1 MSESRIAQAA
11 VVGGGVIGGG
21 WAARLVL
28 SGIDVAFFDPSPPA
42 RESMAATLA
51 RARRA
56 CERLFD
62 CALPREGALCF
73 CEDSRAAVA
82 DADWIFES
90 APEDIEAKRAVYRQ
104 IEEAARADAIVSS
117 STSGL
122 LPTRLQEGMKN
133 PARFLVAH
141 PFNPVYLLPLVEL
154 VGGKQTAPATVA
166 RARDFL
172 ASIDMAPLVVRKEID
187 AFVADRLLEAMWR
200 ESLWLVKDGVATTGE
215 IDDAIRFGFGLR
227 FAQMGIFQT
236 YRAGGGRGGM
246 RHFLAQF
253 GPSLKWPWTKLV
265 DVPELD
271 DGLIET
277 VAAQSDAQ
285 NPSLSVADLES
296 ARDDNLVAILRA
308 LKNRDW
314 GAGAFARAREKS
326 LAQTAAVQ
334 TAAAA
339 RKDVAAPR
347 AFSRKIPPEWCDY
360 NAHLNESRYLECFS
374 RAADF
379 VLKSIGVNA
388 EYVASGGSFFTVE
401 NRILHLREARAGE
414 SVFVTARVA
423 GFENKTLRL
432 AHELWREGEGDS
444 DGGAL
449 AVGEQTLVHVD
460 LQSRRASPPAPSI
473 AAAARAARARDAD
486 LPPIEAL
493 ARRR

>member
-1 MSESRIAQAA
+1 MSELRIAQAA

-28 SGIDVAFFDPSPPA
+28 SGIDVAFFDPSPAA

-62 CALPREGALCF
+62 CALPREGALRF

-90 APEDIEAKRAVYRQ
+90 APEEIEAKRAVYRQ

-154 VGGKQTAPATVA
+154 VGGGQTAPATVA

-326 LAQTAAVQ
+326 LAQTAA
-334 TAAAA
+334 
-339 RKDVAAPR
+339 APR
-347 AFSRKIPPEWCDY
+347 AFARKIPPEWCDY

-414 SVFVTARVA
+414 SVFVTSRVA

-444 DGGAL
+444 GDGAL

>member
-1 MSESRIAQAA
+1 MSELLIAQAA

-28 SGIDVAFFDPSPPA
+28 SGIDVAFFDPSPTA

-56 CERLFD
+56 SERLFD
-62 CALPREGALCF
+62 CVLPREGALRF
-73 CEDSRAAVA
+73 CEDSRDAVA

-154 VGGKQTAPATVA
+154 VGGGQTAPATVA

-308 LKNRDW
+308 LKSRDW

-326 LAQTAAVQ
+326 IAQTAAM
-334 TAAAA
+334 
-339 RKDVAAPR
+339 RKDAAAPR
-347 AFSRKIPPEWCDY
+347 AFARKIPPEWCDY

-379 VLKSIGVNA
+379 VLESLGVNA

-414 SVFVTARVA
+414 SVFVTSRVA

-432 AHELWREGEGDS
+432 AHELWREGDGDG

-460 LQSRRASPPAPSI
+460 LQSRRSSPPAPSI
-473 AAAARAARARDAD
+473 AAAASAARARDAD

>member
-1 MSESRIAQAA
+1 MSEARVDRAA

-28 SGIDVAFFDPSPPA
+28 SGIDVAFFDPSPAA

-51 RARRA
+51 RARRV

-62 CALPREGALCF
+62 CALPREGALRF

-122 LPTRLQEGMKN
+122 LPSRLQEGMKN

-154 VGGKQTAPATVA
+154 VGGGQTAPATVA

-326 LAQTAAVQ
+326 LAQTAA
-334 TAAAA
+334 A

-347 AFSRKIPPEWCDY
+347 AFARKIPPEWCDY

-379 VLKSIGVNA
+379 VLESLGVNA
-388 EYVASGGSFFTVE
+388 AYVASGGSFFTVE

-414 SVFVTARVA
+414 SVFVTSRVA

-432 AHELWREGEGDS
+432 AHELWREGEGDD
-444 DGGAL
+444 DGGDGAL

-460 LQSRRASPPAPSI
+460 LQSRRSSPPAPSI
-473 AAAARAARARDAD
+473 AAAARAACARDAD

>member
-28 SGIDVAFFDPSPPA
+28 SGIDVAFFDPSPAA

-62 CALPREGALCF
+62 CALPREGALRF
-73 CEDSRAAVA
+73 CEDSRVAVA

-154 VGGKQTAPATVA
+154 VGGGQTAPATVA

-308 LKNRDW
+308 LKSRDW

-326 LAQTAAVQ
+326 LAQI
-334 TAAAA
+334 AAA
-339 RKDVAAPR
+339 RKDAAAPR
-347 AFSRKIPPEWCDY
+347 AFARKIPPEWCDY

-379 VLKSIGVNA
+379 VLESLGVNA
-388 EYVASGGSFFTVE
+388 AYVASGGSFFTVE

-414 SVFVTARVA
+414 SVFVTSRVA

-432 AHELWREGEGDS
+432 AHELWREGDG